1 MPIEDIKAFYNIWN
15 ANKKTAEQ
23 IANEIFNGENGVVRR
38 FGESAYGPDVR
49 RDITQLAILIEE
61 LFRAIKKYLT
71 TSQKTIEDLGDELR
85 SLGLEIGNDLAST
98 LDAIEHIVSRITVE
112 GELALIDTSP
122 LTAYKS
128 FDAIGKD
135 RALNESEVVRTTGY
149 YEKVYVPDESN
160 PTGGQDE
167 RIFSGAAE
175 YVISDKNMKGAMK
188 VEGNK
193 YAIPRGTHVTPDQY
207 GATGGAVG
215 PSNPLLDNTGF
226 RKAFSLLSASDTIRL
241 EDNRHYKV
249 TKPIYID
256 HPIRLIGGQNSVIS
270 FEGDGCFVF
279 TDPVYDSERDYEDGD
294 CCIFKTTTVDVDTYP
309 VGETIDIGKI
319 YVYNEARDRWEKTLF
334 SSTDQKGS
342 AYDGCGS
349 VFDSVVFSFCKK
361 VFSGNM
367 RYLAFHGCKFTHC
380 DTVFY
385 CEGVSENK
393 PAAWFGKFDFTDCDF
408 RYNKEIFYLS
418 RTNFE
423 SGRTLSLNAVTFNGG
438 IINTCNV
445 FCQYGE
451 HNYNNLFRT
460 ETMVLNGVNIE
471 KCDFY
476 AAFDIRTKQWPD
488 GIGFPTDRNLV
499 PPMKKWI
506 GGLYIYDTVFNACHI
521 EQFSFLHHGYEDNSR
536 GLIRSQV
543 TFENCY
549 MQFSGLST
557 NANTNVGV
565 NPARRL
571 IECDDDAN
579 MYTGNYSETSFLVTI
594 RNCPMTITAR
604 DKETDDSEK
613 SIGDKHYIF
622 NQSVLPLVKM
632 AHTRYAVVFENYARN
647 ILVNTFVGRLPAK
660 KNGNDTTVD
669 LNVDTMRLIREEY
682 YKTDEQGPASKL
694 SAKVQYAVITS
705 LANSES
711 SARLNNLASFDTALW
726 LANNPVKIGST
737 DYTTLEGLD
746 SGTISKIIDIISERE
761 PIPEQVPPYPG
772 GKKILHAL
780 LGVFLTTLNQTGN
793 VADTSSYL
801 DAAIAN
807 DLIESAAL
815 TINMGN
821 DPTNRRVM
829 YSDVAAHY
837 IGRTPKVATSYAYAK
852 SNYDFLSKLPNGTL
866 VSFTAP
872 KYNTEVYCVI
882 NNNNGVQILNIANA
896 KDNMHYMSMSSAYTS
911 VEFADSQ
918 GRLQRTEWQ
927 NCISLQKID
936 IQFTPT
942 KALPAGLFNGCTSLT
957 DIYVPWPKLVDD
969 PENPGQKK
977 SNPLNEHAP
986 WTDTTGVK
994 VHCSDEIL

>member
-85 SLGLEIGNDLAST
+85 SLGLEIENDLAST

-122 LTAYKS
+122 LSAHESFKS
-128 FDAIGKD
+128 MKECSTLSA
-135 RALNESEVVRTTGY
+135 NEVVRTKGY
-149 YEKVYVPDESN
+149 YISRVS
-160 PTGGQDE
+160 GG
-167 RIFSGAAE
+167 AE
-175 YVISDKNMKGAMK
+175 YVVSDTNEKGATALDNGK
-188 VEGNK
+188 F
-193 YAIPRGTHVTPDQY
+193 AIKRGGYVTPEQY
-207 GATGGAVG
+207 GAFGDGDLPDT
-215 PSNPLLDNTGF
+215 NGF

-241 EDNRHYKV
+241 EDNRRYRITGPV
-249 TKPIYID
+249 YID

-270 FEGDGCFVF
+270 CEGDGCFVF
-279 TDPVYDSERDYEDGD
+279 TTPVYDATRDPAKSDADDYDAAHCYADGD
-294 CCIFKTTTVDVDTYP
+294 YCIVGTKTVDGQTVYIGPEGKTDTDIIYIYN
-309 VGETIDIGKI
+309 GTTEEWEETP
-319 YVYNEARDRWEKTLF
+319 F

-342 AYDGCGS
+342 AYDGCRS
-349 VFDSVVFSFCKK
+349 VFDSVVFSFCNK
-361 VFSGNM
+361 VFTGNM

-393 PAAWFGKFDFTDCDF
+393 PAAWFGKFDFTDCEF
-408 RYNKEIFYLS
+408 RYNKEMFYLS

-423 SGRTLSLNAVTFNGG
+423 SDRTLSLNAVTFNGG
-438 IINTCNV
+438 VINTCSV

-460 ETMVLNGVNIE
+460 ETMVLNGVNVE

-476 AAFDIRTKQWPD
+476 AAFDIGTTTWPENE
-488 GIGFPTDRNLV
+488 IGFPTNTAKV

-506 GGLYIYDTVFNACHI
+506 GGLYIYDTVFQACHI
-521 EQFSFLHHGYEDNSR
+521 EQFSFLYHGYSVEDSSR

-557 NANTNVGV
+557 NPNTVVGA

-571 IECDDDAN
+571 IECDDN
-579 MYTGNYSETSFLVTI
+579 VTEMYTGNYRETSFLVTI

-613 SIGDKHYIF
+613 SIGDNHYILD
-622 NQSVLPLVKM
+622 QSVLPLVKM
-632 AHTRYAVVFENYARN
+632 MHGRYAVVFENYARN
-647 ILVNTFVGRLPAK
+647 ILVNTFAGHLPATK
-660 KNGNDTTVD
+660 EGTATAVD

-682 YKTDEQGPASKL
+682 YLTDEQGSASKL
-694 SAKVQYAVITS
+694 SAKTRYAAITALS
-705 LANSES
+705 NSS
-711 SARLNNLASFDTALW
+711 STAKLNNLSEFASALGLPRVIDSSTTPPLTLEDLENRDSSTVAKVIDTATQ
-726 LANNPVKIGST
+726 G
-737 DYTTLEGLD
+737 
-746 SGTISKIIDIISERE
+746 
-761 PIPEQVPPYPG
+761 Q
-772 GKKILHAL
+772 LHAM
-780 LGVFLTTLNQTGN
+780 LGVFLATLNASGN
-793 VADTSSYL
+793 VADTSAYL

-815 TINMGN
+815 TVDMGN
-821 DPTNRRVM
+821 DPTNRRIM

-837 IGRTPKVATSYAYAK
+837 VGRTSRIATSYAYAK

-911 VEFADSQ
+911 VEFVDSQ

-927 NCISLQKID
+927 NCVNLQRID
-936 IQFTPT
+936 IQFTPAT
-942 KALPAGLFNGCTSLT
+942 ALPAGLFNGCTSLT
-957 DIYVPWPKLVDD
+957 DIFVPWTKLVDD
-969 PENPGQKK
+969 PENPGQQK
-977 SNPLNEHAP
+977 SNPLNVNAP

-994 VHCSDEIL
+994 VHCSDGVL